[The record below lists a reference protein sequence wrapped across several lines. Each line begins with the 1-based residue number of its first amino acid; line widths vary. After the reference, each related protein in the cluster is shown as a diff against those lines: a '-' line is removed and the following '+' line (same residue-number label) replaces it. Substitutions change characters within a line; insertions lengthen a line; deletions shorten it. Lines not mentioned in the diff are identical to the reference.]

1 MFEFFSRYDIETM
14 RTEGIKLSNTFLL
27 SVTHKGKVG
36 SCKMGSYGALVSF
49 NKVKDS
55 TSSSEGS
62 DDQSELM
69 EEVTLD
75 MAVVGQQLC
84 QHIVGMNPQSLGNPD
99 AEGEEKDKNTQLL
112 HQEFL
117 MDSDVSVNQWL
128 IENGIQVKDF
138 VRFQCGEELPE
149 DDS

>member
-1 MFEFFSRYDIETM
+1 
-14 RTEGIKLSNTFLL
+14 
-27 SVTHKGKVG
+27 
-36 SCKMGSYGALVSF
+36 MGSYGALVSF
-49 NKVKDS
+49 NKVS
-55 TSSSEGS
+55 VPTSSEEGS
-62 DDQSELM
+62 SEQLEPT
-69 EEVTLD
+69 EEMSV

-99 AEGEEKDKNTQLL
+99 AEGEDKDVNTQLL

-128 IENGIQVKDF
+128 VENGIQVKDF

-149 DDS
+149 DDG